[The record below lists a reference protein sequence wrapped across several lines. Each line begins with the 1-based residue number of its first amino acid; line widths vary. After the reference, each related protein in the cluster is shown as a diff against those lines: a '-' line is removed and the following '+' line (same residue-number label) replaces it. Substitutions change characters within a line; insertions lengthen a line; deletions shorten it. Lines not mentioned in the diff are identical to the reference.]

1 MVETSSGKPYKD
13 TMLADSFIRE
23 FDVTQDSTQYVWHRD
38 HFDRMIL
45 VIEGT
50 GWQFQKDN
58 ELPKDLKAGDIIRVK
73 QGEYH
78 RIIKGQDNL
87 ILRIFE

>member
-13 TMLADSFIRE
+13 TMLADSIIRE
-23 FDVTQDSTQYVWHRD
+23 FDVTQDSNQYVWHRD
-38 HFDRMIL
+38 HFDRMIFVL
-45 VIEGT
+45 EGT
-50 GWQFQKDN
+50 GWQFQRDN
-58 ELPKDLKAGDIIRVK
+58 ELPEEMKAGDIITVR

-87 ILRIFE
+87 VVRIFE